1 MIWRYFFRSDFHT
14 SMMFA
19 INGRKMFDH
28 DFNTKKSLIFLKPI
42 ILVEPFQFII
52 TFQKFG
58 FQF

>member
-19 INGRKMFDH
+19 INGRKMVDH
-28 DFNTKKSLIFLKPI
+28 DFNTKKSLFFLKPI

-52 TFQKFG
+52 TFQKFS